1 MKPQPIGILGGAGPT
16 AGVLL
21 LERVFSL
28 SSSRY
33 GCYRD
38 SDFPRVI
45 FLSFPFTEM
54 LTPEMDAAELRKE
67 LSECLN
73 QLRNNGAV
81 VLAIA
86 CNTLHAFLEEDEV
99 DLVHLPKV
107 LTGEIPP
114 GEIPLVLCTSTSVR
128 FGVHNRFFPCQY
140 PDPQT
145 QTQVDQL
152 IDRILGGADIQ
163 LIANELSIILE
174 SLNATTIILGC
185 TELSLIRNLCSENK
199 LILDPLEIV
208 ANKLVEISFT
218 KTRR

>member
-1 MKPQPIGILGGAGPT
+1 MKPQPIGILGGAGPI

-28 SSSRY
+28 SSSLY

-38 SDFPRVI
+38 SDFPKVI

-54 LTPEMDAAELRKE
+54 LTPKMDATLLRTELR
-67 LSECLN
+67 ECLN
-73 QLRNNGAV
+73 QLRNNGAA

-86 CNTLHAFLEEDEV
+86 CNTLHAFLEKEDEI

-128 FGVHNRFFPCQY
+128 FGVHSRFFPCQY
-140 PDPQT
+140 PDF
-145 QTQVDQL
+145 QTQVQVDRL
-152 IDRILGGADIQ
+152 IDRILGGADTH
-163 LIANELSIILE
+163 LITKELSTILE
-174 SLNATTIILGC
+174 SLNTTTVVLGC
-185 TELSLIRNLCSENK
+185 TELSLLRNLCS
-199 LILDPLEIV
+199 
-208 ANKLVEISFT
+208 
-218 KTRR
+218 KTN